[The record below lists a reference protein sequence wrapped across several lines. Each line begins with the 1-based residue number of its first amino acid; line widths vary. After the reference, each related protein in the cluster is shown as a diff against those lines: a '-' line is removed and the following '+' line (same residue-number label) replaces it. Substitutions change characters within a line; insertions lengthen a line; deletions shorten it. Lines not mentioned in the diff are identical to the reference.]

1 MVWYG
6 ATDPRGKLDFFE
18 MGGVLI
24 SAITSQ
30 FFSFFRRH
38 IATKISHHPES
49 LQPTPTLRYS
59 PFAVTHFV
67 PLSLHY

>member
-6 ATDPRGKLDFFE
+6 AADPRGKLDFFE
-18 MGGVLI
+18 MGGVQI
-24 SAITSQ
+24 SAILCD

-38 IATKISHHPES
+38 IATKISHYLKS
-49 LQPTPTLRYS
+49 LYPLLTLRYS
-59 PFAVTHFV
+59 PFAVTPFV